1 MWDANNSTYTN
12 RRGDIMYKE
21 IKIGK
26 SYVNFGFSLKA
37 FTLGINVAKGYVM
50 LDLAF
55 IWIGVEW

>member
-1 MWDANNSTYTN
+1 
-12 RRGDIMYKE
+12 MYKE